1 MQTRSVISHTDSTPL
16 DSLSLSSLSLSLF
29 SLSLS
34 LSLSLSTL
42 LSLSLSR
49 ISLLHPSVMS
59 TPSSAF
65 SSLDLAGKVA
75 IVTGATSGIGAAAAR
90 VLGRRGASVVV
101 SGRRAAQGEAVVK
114 SITAAGG
121 KAIFVAADVA
131 KEDDVKNLIA
141 ATVKAYG
148 RLDIAF
154 NNAGIADF
162 SASAPHVT
170 TNQAFDSQFDLNVRG
185 LHWCM
190 KYEAEQFLRQRKAEG
205 VEGETDYKGAHLKNP
220 NNLYLTSHPYSII
233 NNSSILGLKG
243 NASLYAYN
251 ATKFAVRR
259 LERDLPAHNYLKS
272 GIRVNA
278 VCPGYT
284 YSEITQ
290 DFPAEV
296 LVQNTPIGRV
306 AQSEEVA
313 EAVAFLASNSASL
326 ITGVALPVDGGVMA

>member
-1 MQTRSVISHTDSTPL
+1 
-16 DSLSLSSLSLSLF
+16 
-29 SLSLS
+29 
-34 LSLSLSTL
+34 
-42 LSLSLSR
+42 
-49 ISLLHPSVMS
+49 MS

-114 SITAAGG
+114 SITSAGG

-131 KEDDVKNLIA
+131 KEDDVKQLIA

-170 TNQAFDSQFDLNVRG
+170 SNQAFDSQFDLNVRG

-190 KYEAEQFLRQRKAEG
+190 KYEAEQFLRQRKADG
-205 VEGETDYKGAHLKNP
+205 IEGETDYNGAHLKNP
-220 NNLYLTSHPYSII
+220 NNLYLTSHPYTII
-233 NNSSILGLKG
+233 NNASILGLKG

-251 ATKFAVRR
+251 ATKFAVVGLTRSA
-259 LERDLPAHNYLKS
+259 AHNYLKS